1 MVAVPVP
8 ETVHVF
14 GLVAAHLA
22 VEQARLGAPGAF
34 GAAGRER
41 PPFVEA
47 VRPEEAAQGGVGRRR
62 RKLGLLL
69 GQREE
74 VVVMK
79 LGAPA
84 LVRSVLRQHSLAQS
98 RAHRR
103 L

>member
-1 MVAVPVP
+1 MP

-47 VRPEEAAQGGVGRRR
+47 VRPEEAAQGGVT
-62 RKLGLLL
+62 
-69 GQREE
+69 
-74 VVVMK
+74 
-79 LGAPA
+79 GASSGCFSA
-84 LVRSVLRQHSLAQS
+84 SA
-98 RAHRR
+98 RR
-103 L
+103 LS